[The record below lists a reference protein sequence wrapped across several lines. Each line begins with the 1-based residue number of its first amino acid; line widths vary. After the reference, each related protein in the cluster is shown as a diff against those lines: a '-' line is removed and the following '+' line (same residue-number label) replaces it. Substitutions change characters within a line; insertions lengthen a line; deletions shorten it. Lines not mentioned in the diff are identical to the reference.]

1 MTIKWQFY
9 YSAHASCTQC
19 ALNSSDQQVLVYVCL
34 KNYTKCNLS
43 TSLVT
48 VHCSVFDYSQTT
60 VYCKYLPFIYQFIS
74 LNLVLYLAFPI
85 YLADTL
91 LCAISGICAIFCIFC
106 AFVTCISL
114 LCLIFIRTLAFC
126 SAYTHTHTHTHHLC
140 LKMLT

>member
-74 LNLVLYLAFPI
+74 LNLVLYFSI
-85 YLADTL
+85 SNISSRHSS
-91 LCAISGICAIFCIFC
+91 LCNKW
-106 AFVTCISL
+106 
-114 LCLIFIRTLAFC
+114 
-126 SAYTHTHTHTHHLC
+126 HLC
-140 LKMLT
+140 NILYILCICYMYFLALFDIYTYSGFL